1 MPSCNGK
8 LDQKHMFT
16 NYDEDEDDPMLAGF
30 LDAIISAEDAAEQLV
45 QPYEKAMAW
54 AAIAAAYAA
63 TM

>member
-1 MPSCNGK
+1 
-8 LDQKHMFT
+8 MFT